1 MKVRRES
8 TGRILARRVRAGLL
22 PVIVAG
28 SLMMLATACSGSGS
42 SSSQY
47 SSAEAQA
54 AAGIKYG
61 NCMRAHGVTNFP
73 QPGGGPQTG
82 PPINLGSPTYLA
94 AEKACAQYAGGG
106 PISTQGVSPQVM
118 QQLLQFVGCM
128 RTHGVPDMPDPNSNG
143 TLSLPSGQS
152 GGVSANSPQ
161 FQSAQHACQ
170 KYYPSQGGGS

>member
-1 MKVRRES
+1 MRVGRES
-8 TGRILARRVRAGLL
+8 TGRTAARRVREGILL
-22 PVIVAG
+22 VIVAA
-28 SLMMLATACSGSGS
+28 SLMVLAMACSGSGS
-42 SSSQY
+42 SSSQEPP
-47 SSAEAQA
+47 ADAQA
-54 AAGIKYG
+54 AAALKYG

-82 PPINLGSPTYLA
+82 PPINLGSPTYVA

-118 QQLLQFVGCM
+118 QELLQFVSCM

-143 TLSLPSGQS
+143 TISLPSGRS
-152 GGVSANSPQ
+152 GGVSASSPQ
-161 FQSAQHACQ
+161 FLSAEHACQ

>member
-1 MKVRRES
+1 MKVRYEG
-8 TGRILARRVRAGLL
+8 TGRTAARRVRAAVL

-28 SLMMLATACSGSGS
+28 TLIALATACGGAGS
-42 SSSQY
+42 SSSQEP
-47 SSAEAQA
+47 SADAQA
-54 AAGIKYG
+54 AAGLKYG

-82 PPINLGSPTYLA
+82 PPINLSSPTYLA

-106 PISTQGVSPQVM
+106 PVSTQEASPQVM
-118 QQLLQFVGCM
+118 RELLQFVDCM

-143 TLSLPSGQS
+143 TLSLPSGRT
-152 GGVSANSPQ
+152 GGISASSPQ
-161 FQSAQHACQ
+161 FQSAQQACQ

>member
-1 MKVRRES
+1 ML
-8 TGRILARRVRAGLL
+8 LAA
-22 PVIVAG
+22 
-28 SLMMLATACSGSGS
+28 ACSRSGS
-42 SSSQY
+42 SSSQEP
-47 SSAEAQA
+47 SADAQA
-54 AAGIKYG
+54 AAGLKYG

-106 PISTQGVSPQVM
+106 PVSTQGVSPQTM
-118 QQLLQFVGCM
+118 QQLLQFVSCM

-152 GGVSANSPQ
+152 GSVSASSPQ
-161 FQSAQHACQ
+161 FKSAEQACQ
-170 KYYPSQGGGS
+170 KYYPAQGGGS